1 MGLDVS
7 CPWAQKYLP
16 PISQILLAFVVFNE
30 QKLHTESHN
39 FSYSSQP
46 SSFSSFPKKLLYFCS
61 RNRRAYLFYN
71 VENVTYGPR
80 EDRMMITGKHT
91 VADIFCVVCGSIL
104 GWKYIHAYVKAHKYK
119 EGWFVIERCKVLNPA
134 GTPYEANQEAQVGQQ
149 APNGQETWM
158 AQEAQAG
165 GGIDVDN
172 A

>member
-1 MGLDVS
+1 MDLEGR
-7 CPWAQKYLP
+7 
-16 PISQILLAFVVFNE
+16 
-30 QKLHTESHN
+30 
-39 FSYSSQP
+39 SYSCKHCRTPLALKDDIIS
-46 SSFSSFPKKLLYFCS
+46 KYFCS

-71 VENVTYGPR
+71 VENVTFGPR

-91 VADIFCVVCGSIL
+91 VADIYCVVCGSIL
-104 GWKYIHAYVKAHKYK
+104 GWKYIYAYVKAHKYK

-134 GTPYEANQEAQVGQQ
+134 GTPYEAIQEAQVGQQ
-149 APNGQETWM
+149 TPNGQETWM

>member
-1 MGLDVS
+1 MGRLFLVD
-7 CPWAQKYLP
+7 L
-16 PISQILLAFVVFNE
+16 E
-30 QKLHTESHN
+30 GR
-39 FSYSSQP
+39 SYSCKHCRTPLALKDDIIS
-46 SSFSSFPKKLLYFCS
+46 KYFCS

-71 VENVTYGPR
+71 VENVTFGPR

-91 VADIFCVVCGSIL
+91 VADIYCVVCGSIL

-134 GTPYEANQEAQVGQQ
+134 GTPYEAIQEAQVGHQ

>member
-1 MGLDVS
+1 MGRLFLVDLEGS
-7 CPWAQKYLP
+7 
-16 PISQILLAFVVFNE
+16 
-30 QKLHTESHN
+30 
-39 FSYSSQP
+39 SYSCKHCRTPLALKDDIIS
-46 SSFSSFPKKLLYFCS
+46 KYFCS

-80 EDRMMITGKHT
+80 EDRMMLTGKHT

-104 GWKYIHAYVKAHKYK
+104 GWKYIYAYVKAHKYK

-134 GTPYEANQEAQVGQQ
+134 GTPYEVNQEAQVGQQ